1 MTEKAAQP
9 PEERLSAQDAGC
21 RQATPMETQAR
32 QAKRQAYK
40 DRPANSKKGA
50 VCKACHESKTWWW
63 TGREYICDLCHAEE
77 DGQHDAKIVAAAK
90 KIKAYWVKREVMLTK
105 RGKKKKELEEPEFF

>member
-1 MTEKAAQP
+1 MTEKAAPP
-9 PEERLSAQDAGC
+9 PEERPSAQDARC
-21 RQATPMETQAR
+21 RQATPTETQAR

>member
-1 MTEKAAQP
+1 MNTSYFSFMENSKCFFP
-9 PEERLSAQDAGC
+9 PFSVKLS
-21 RQATPMETQAR
+21 RVRHLFKKPV
-32 QAKRQAYK
+32 
-40 DRPANSKKGA
+40 NSKKGA